1 MSIIENEGGLDAV
14 LDVAAE
20 AVSGRASD
28 IVSDDVAQLAA
39 GGDEKPAPKTGVQVI
54 VRAARILRSLEDQ
67 PQGLSL
73 GDIAARVDLPRSTVQ
88 RIVTSLAEEQ
98 FLIAATPKSRVKL
111 GPALIRLARATNNE
125 IDQIAHPFMA
135 GLCRELN
142 ETIDLSVI
150 QGRSAVFVDQLVGSH
165 RLRAV
170 SAIGEQFPLH
180 STACGKALL
189 STLDEDKL
197 EQYLSQGLAAYTE
210 HTITD
215 KAVLEAQIEEA
226 RARGYT
232 EDREEYTE
240 GVCAIGVSFVD
251 PLGRPFAISIPVPT
265 HRYDRNKA
273 RFEAA
278 LLNCRDKIVET
289 LGNTI

>member
-1 MSIIENEGGLDAV
+1 MGKSENE
-14 LDVAAE
+14 
-20 AVSGRASD
+20 AS
-28 IVSDDVAQLAA
+28 A
-39 GGDEKPAPKTGVQVI
+39 GGGKGTDGKSGSKSGVQVI

-73 GDIAARVDLPRSTVQ
+73 GDIAARVNLPRSTVQ

-135 GLCRELN
+135 ALCREIN

-150 QGRSAVFVDQLVGSH
+150 QGRNAVFVDQLVGSH

-180 STACGKALL
+180 CTACGKALL
-189 STLDEDKL
+189 STLDEAKL
-197 EQYLSQGLAAYTE
+197 EQYLSQDLQVYTD

-215 KAVLEAQIEEA
+215 KDVLKREIAAA
-226 RARGYT
+226 RVKGYFQ
-232 EDREEYTE
+232 DREEHTE
-240 GVCAIGVSFVD
+240 GVCAISVSFVD
-251 PLGRPFAISIPVPT
+251 PLGRSFAISVPVPT

-289 LGNTI
+289 LGEMA